1 MKLYHFCGEKFVK
14 SIRHDGLKV
23 GMVCVPGKR
32 GLEVYRGWI
41 WLTLD
46 GDAQNQSWATRILIP
61 YSRTAWR
68 VTVDIPD
75 AYLHRL
81 ADRKMLQTIIP
92 GSGVLFDGWPGSES
106 WRVYHG
112 TIPPSWVTDIIR
124 TDQED
129 TQ

>member
-1 MKLYHFCGEKFVK
+1 MTMSPFCGEKFVK
-14 SIRHDGLKV
+14 SIRHDGLNV

-32 GLEVYRGWI
+32 GLVIYRGWI

-46 GDAQNQSWATRILIP
+46 KNAANQSWATRILIP

-75 AYLHRL
+75 SYLHRL
-81 ADRKMLQTIIP
+81 FDRKMLQGMIP
-92 GSGVLFDGWPGSES
+92 GSGALFDGWPGNES

-112 TIPPSWVTDIIR
+112 TIPPSWITEITR
-124 TDQED
+124 TDQEGAR
-129 TQ
+129 